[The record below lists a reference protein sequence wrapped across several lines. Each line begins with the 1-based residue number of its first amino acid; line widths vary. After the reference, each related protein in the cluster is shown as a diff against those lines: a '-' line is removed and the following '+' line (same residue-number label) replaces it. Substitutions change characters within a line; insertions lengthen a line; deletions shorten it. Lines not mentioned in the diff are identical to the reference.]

1 VVAAVESSARAFVD
15 PGLGDATRAE
25 APAPTVRRCARC
37 LCDDEIPAILFDDA
51 GVCNYCAVHDRM
63 DADNPNGAV
72 GKRRFEEMVK
82 EIREAGRGRAFDL
95 IIGVSGGCDST
106 YMLYKAREYGLRP
119 LAVHFDNTWNS
130 ATATENIHRVLKK
143 LDIEL
148 YTHVVDN
155 GEYDEML
162 RAFLL
167 SGTPDIDCPTDIGLA
182 ATLFRAAESHGIRYQ
197 WEGHSFRTEGI
208 HPLGY
213 VYMDQKYIASV
224 VAAHGRRPVH
234 FTSYPTL
241 WLREQLKWMLIG
253 RIKKIRPLYHLDYH
267 KEEAKQFLTK
277 ELSWKW
283 YGGHHLEN
291 RYTAFLHSWYFP
303 KRYGRDIRVI
313 ADSARVRSGQLTRD
327 EGLAVIAEP
336 IKTDPQTIEL
346 VKRRLAVT
354 DADLERILHAPKKTF
369 RDYDTYKPT
378 FERMRPFFW
387 AMAKLQLVPESF
399 YIKYT
404 SKSSI

>member
-1 VVAAVESSARAFVD
+1 M
-15 PGLGDATRAE
+15 L
-25 APAPTVRRCARC
+25 RCARC
-37 LCDDEIPAILFDDA
+37 LCDGDVPAITFDEH
-51 GVCNYCAVHDRM
+51 GVCNYCAVHDQM
-63 DADNPNGAV
+63 DRENPNGDE
-72 GKRRFEEMVK
+72 GKRRLEAQVR
-82 EIREAGRGRAFDL
+82 EIKEAGRGRPFDL

-130 ATATENIHRVLKK
+130 AVATQNIHRTLQK

-167 SGTPDIDCPTDIGLA
+167 AGTPDIDCPTDIGLA
-182 ATLFRAAESHGIRYQ
+182 GTLFRAAEKFGIRYQ

-208 HPLGY
+208 QPLGY

-224 VAAHGRRPVH
+224 IAQYGRRRVS
-234 FTSYPTL
+234 FDSYPTL
-241 WLREQLKWMLIG
+241 WLGEQLRWMLFN
-253 RIKKIRPLYHLDYH
+253 RIQKLRPLYCLDYD
-267 KEEAKQFLTK
+267 KEEAKQLLAK
-277 ELSWKW
+277 ELGWKW

-291 RYTAFLHSWYFP
+291 RYTAFLHSWFFP

-313 ADSARVRSGQLTRD
+313 AESARVRSGQLTRD
-327 EGLAVIAEP
+327 EGLALLAEP
-336 IKTDPQTIEL
+336 MPVDPQTVEL
-346 VKRRLAVT
+346 VKRRLALT
-354 DADLERILHAPKKTF
+354 DADLERILRAPKLTY

-378 FERMRPFFW
+378 FEKMRPFYW
-387 AMAKLQLVPESF
+387 AMMKMRLVPQSF

-404 SKSSI
+404 SKNAI